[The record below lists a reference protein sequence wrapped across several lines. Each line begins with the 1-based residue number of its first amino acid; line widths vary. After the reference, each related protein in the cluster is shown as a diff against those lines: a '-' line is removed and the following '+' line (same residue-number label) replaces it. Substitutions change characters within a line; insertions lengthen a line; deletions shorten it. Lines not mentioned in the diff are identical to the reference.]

1 MTAPIPD
8 PPADLWER
16 AEEEQRF
23 WDEHYEELRSR
34 HPDQF
39 VAVVDGEVV
48 ATGRHLADIER
59 ELKAQGLRSGDAW
72 LRFMAATHRIVAL

>member
-8 PPADLWER
+8 PPKEFWER
-16 AEEEQRF
+16 VEAQRRF

-34 HPDQF
+34 YPDQF
-39 VAVVDGEVV
+39 VAVLDGEVV

-59 ELKAQGLRSGDAW
+59 ELRARGLRPGDTW
-72 LRFMAATHRIVAL
+72 LRFIAATNRVVAL